1 MTYMSGGGN
10 FGISVRNK
18 KGRDVPHMVV
28 CGGQSV
34 ENFLFLISHEFSHPR
49 TNPVLYE
56 LAKNEKLINKFNEIY
71 KKYSDIYFRD
81 GYGDGYSIMGE
92 MLNQACANKYL
103 ETIFDEEGMEQ
114 VDRESLVGSRKYVYT
129 PQIADFLDNYLNNRK
144 RYKTLKD
151 YEPELEKILETV
163 EEE

>member
-1 MTYMSGGGN
+1 MKKIFMAIAALLIL
-10 FGISVRNK
+10 GISASAQDGK
-18 KGRDVPHMVV
+18 
-28 CGGQSV
+28 S
-34 ENFLFLISHEFSHPR
+34 
-49 TNPVLYE
+49 
-56 LAKNEKLINKFNEIY
+56 IY

-114 VDRESLVGSRKYVYT
+114 VNRESLVGSRKYVYT
-129 PQIADFLDNYLNNRK
+129 PQIADFLDNYINDRK

-151 YEPELEKILETV
+151 FEPELENFLETV